1 MSDQSRWRTPP
12 HVRAFIANELAT
24 ARDADD
30 PWTHLERAHIAS
42 QHWAWP
48 HTRVH
53 TAMLATAVQQRD
65 PRETAGQLLRI
76 AVGAPGSLLGRY
88 PTGNCGRST
97 MDLTQTAP
105 VADELADLLNTTTA
119 APATDRIDHR

>member
-12 HVRAFIANELAT
+12 HIRDFIANELAT

-53 TAMLATAVQQRD
+53 TAMLATALKQRD
-65 PRETAGQLLRI
+65 PRGTVGQLLRI
-76 AVGAPGSLLGRY
+76 AVAAPGSLLGRY
-88 PTGNCGRST
+88 PIGNTGRAT
-97 MDLTQTAP
+97 MALTQTAP
-105 VADELADLLNTTTA
+105 IADELSDLLDATTA
-119 APATDRIDHR
+119 APATHYIENH